1 MKQKVNSI
9 ILSVMLLFGFSWLTG
24 CGSNSVKY
32 EQITS
37 IEDLYAMESN
47 KSYELT
53 CDIDLQGGEWFP
65 LEVKNFNGNGYT
77 IRNCYI
83 STPVQNYDDKGYK
96 LSVSGGF
103 FAKLNRLEDI
113 AFDNIQVNVTFA
125 DGTQEGNGGV
135 VAGEMKEIENVTITN
150 SKGFFTLSSSDG
162 EEHDYVNCGVIA
174 GVIKG
179 TGYPS
184 GKTIKNVQV
193 ENCELRCSR
202 IYRALRVGG
211 IAGSVVFHETEIA
224 DNKVTDSRIFADADY
239 LYCGGVFGDLEYYSG
254 IASGCVS
261 KNNRFD
267 LKAHP
272 IHTKA
277 VASSVGGVVGCSS
290 KNSNIEK
297 SVSSNNEIILIRSS
311 RNETLFTDNGGYR
324 MGGVVGSS
332 AGKISNC
339 LSDSNTI
346 SGSSESMSSKQF
358 ASVGG
363 LCGYASATISKS
375 VAQNNAI
382 SETNTVSASAM
393 LSAGF
398 VAKTSASVTNC
409 AVHNNT
415 VNGKKQDVFT
425 AKVEDRLFDC
435 YVAGQDESIAN
446 ANSLPVLS
454 SEQWNAIIT
463 VLSLD
468 SDWNMENGIL
478 YLELNKI
485 KAD

>member
-1 MKQKVNSI
+1 MKQKLNSI
-9 ILSVMLLFGFSWLTG
+9 FLSVMLLFGFSWLTG

-53 CDIDLQGGEWFP
+53 CDIDLQGGEWYP

-113 AFDNIQVNVTFA
+113 VFDNIQVNVMFT
-125 DGTQEGNGGV
+125 DGTQQCNGGV

-150 SKGFFTLSSSDG
+150 SKGFFTLSSEDDSS
-162 EEHDYVNCGVIA
+162 HVNCGVIA
-174 GVIKG
+174 GVIDG
-179 TGYPS
+179 TGYVS

-224 DNKVTDSRIFADADY
+224 DNKVTDSRIFADADN
-239 LYCGGVFGDLEYYSG
+239 LSCGGVFGYLEYYSG
-254 IASGCVS
+254 TTSGCIS

-290 KNSNIEK
+290 KNSDVEK
-297 SVSSNNEIILIRSS
+297 SVSSNNEIILSRSS

-324 MGGVVGSS
+324 MGGIAGIS
-332 AGKISNC
+332 AGRISNC

-346 SGSSESMSSKQF
+346 SGSSESTSSKQF

-363 LCGYASATISKS
+363 LCGYPSATISKS
-375 VAQNNAI
+375 VAQNNTI

-393 LSAGF
+393 SSAGF

-409 AVHNNT
+409 AVYNNT
-415 VNGKKQDVFT
+415 VNGKKQDAFT
-425 AKVEDRLFDC
+425 AEVEDRLFDC
-435 YVAGQDESIAN
+435 YVAEQEESIAN
-446 ANSLPVLS
+446 ANSLPILS
-454 SEQWNAIIT
+454 YEQWNDIIT

>member
-1 MKQKVNSI
+1 MKQKLNSI
-9 ILSVMLLFGFSWLTG
+9 FLSVMLLFGFSWLTG

-53 CDIDLQGGEWFP
+53 CDIDLQGGEWYP

-113 AFDNIQVNVTFA
+113 VFDNIQVNVMFT
-125 DGTQEGNGGV
+125 DGTQQCNGGV

-150 SKGFFTLSSSDG
+150 SKGFFTLSSEDDSS
-162 EEHDYVNCGVIA
+162 HVNCGVIA
-174 GVIKG
+174 GVIDG
-179 TGYPS
+179 TGYVS

-224 DNKVTDSRIFADADY
+224 DNKVTDSRIFADADD
-239 LYCGGVFGDLEYYSG
+239 LSCGGVFGYLEYYSG
-254 IASGCVS
+254 TTSGCIS

-290 KNSNIEK
+290 KNSDVEK
-297 SVSSNNEIILIRSS
+297 SVSSNNEIILSRSS

-324 MGGVVGSS
+324 MGGIAGIS
-332 AGKISNC
+332 AGRISNC

-346 SGSSESMSSKQF
+346 SGSSESTSSKQF

-375 VAQNNAI
+375 VAQNNTI

-393 LSAGF
+393 SSAGF

-409 AVHNNT
+409 AVYNNT
-415 VNGKKQDVFT
+415 VNGKKQDAFT
-425 AKVEDRLFDC
+425 AEVKDRLFDC
-435 YVAGQDESIAN
+435 YVAVQEESIAN
-446 ANSLPVLS
+446 ANSLPILS
-454 SEQWNAIIT
+454 YEQWNDIIT

>member
-1 MKQKVNSI
+1 MKQKLNSI
-9 ILSVMLLFGFSWLTG
+9 FLSVMLLFGFSWLTG

-53 CDIDLQGGEWFP
+53 CDIDLQGGEWYP

-113 AFDNIQVNVTFA
+113 AFDNIQVNVMFT
-125 DGTQEGNGGV
+125 DGTQQCNGGV

-150 SKGFFTLSSSDG
+150 SKGFFTLSSEDDSS
-162 EEHDYVNCGVIA
+162 HVNCGVIA
-174 GVIKG
+174 GVIDG
-179 TGYPS
+179 TGYVS

-202 IYRALRVGG
+202 IFRTLRVGG

-224 DNKVTDSRIFADADY
+224 DNKVTDSRIFADADD
-239 LYCGGVFGDLEYYSG
+239 LSCGGVFGYLEYYSG
-254 IASGCVS
+254 TTSGCIS

-290 KNSNIEK
+290 KNSDIEK
-297 SVSSNNEIILIRSS
+297 SVSSNNEIILSRSS

-324 MGGVVGSS
+324 MGGIAGIS
-332 AGKISNC
+332 AGRISNC

-346 SGSSESMSSKQF
+346 SGSSESTSSKQF

-375 VAQNNAI
+375 VAQNNTI

-393 LSAGF
+393 SSAGF

-409 AVHNNT
+409 AVYNNT
-415 VNGKKQDVFT
+415 VNGKKQDAFT
-425 AKVEDRLFDC
+425 AEVEDRLFDC
-435 YVAGQDESIAN
+435 YVAVQEESIAN
-446 ANSLPVLS
+446 ANSLPILS
-454 SEQWNAIIT
+454 YEQWNDIIT

>member
-1 MKQKVNSI
+1 MKQKLNSI
-9 ILSVMLLFGFSWLTG
+9 FLSVMLLFGFSWLTG

-47 KSYELT
+47 KSYALT
-53 CDIDLQGGEWFP
+53 CDIDLQGGEWYP

-113 AFDNIQVNVTFA
+113 AFDNIQVNVMFT
-125 DGTQEGNGGV
+125 DGTQQCNGGV

-150 SKGFFTLSSSDG
+150 SKGFFTLSSEDDSS
-162 EEHDYVNCGVIA
+162 HVNCGVIA
-174 GVIKG
+174 GVIDG
-179 TGYPS
+179 TGYVS

-202 IYRALRVGG
+202 IFRALRVGG
-211 IAGSVVFHETEIA
+211 IAGRVVFHETEIA
-224 DNKVTDSRIFADADY
+224 DNKVTDSRIFADADD
-239 LYCGGVFGDLEYYSG
+239 LSCGGVFGYLEYYSG
-254 IASGCVS
+254 TTSGCIS

-297 SVSSNNEIILIRSS
+297 SVSSNNEIILSRSS

-324 MGGVVGSS
+324 MGGIAGIS
-332 AGKISNC
+332 AGRISNC

-346 SGSSESMSSKQF
+346 SGSSESTSSKQF

-375 VAQNNAI
+375 VAQNNTI

-393 LSAGF
+393 SSAGF

-409 AVHNNT
+409 AVYNNT
-415 VNGKKQDVFT
+415 VNGKKQDAFT
-425 AKVEDRLFDC
+425 AEVEDRLFDC
-435 YVAGQDESIAN
+435 YVAVQEESIAN
-446 ANSLPVLS
+446 ANSSPILS
-454 SEQWNAIIT
+454 YEQWNDIIT

>member
-9 ILSVMLLFGFSWLTG
+9 ILSVMLLFGFSLLTG

-32 EQITS
+32 EKITS
-37 IEDLYAMESN
+37 VDDLYAMESN

-83 STPVQNYDDKGYK
+83 STPVQNYDNKGYK

-113 AFDNIQVNVTFA
+113 AFDNIQVNVTFT
-125 DGTQEGNGGV
+125 DGTQQCNGGV
-135 VAGEMKEIENVTITN
+135 VAGEMKEIENVTITK
-150 SKGFFTLSSSDG
+150 SKGFFTLSS
-162 EEHDYVNCGVIA
+162 EEDDSSQVNCGVIA
-174 GVIKG
+174 GFIDG
-179 TGYPS
+179 TGYVS

-211 IAGSVVFHETEIA
+211 IAGRVVFHETEIA
-224 DNKVTDSRIFADADY
+224 DNKVTDSRIFADADD
-239 LYCGGVFGDLEYYSG
+239 LSCGGVFGYLEYYSG
-254 IASGCVS
+254 TTSGCIS

-277 VASSVGGVVGCSS
+277 AASSVGGVVGCSS
-290 KNSNIEK
+290 KNSDIEK
-297 SVSSNNEIILIRSS
+297 SVSSNNEIILSRSS

-324 MGGVVGSS
+324 MGGIAGIS
-332 AGKISNC
+332 AGRISNC

-346 SGSSESMSSKQF
+346 SGSSESTSSKQF

-375 VAQNNAI
+375 VAQNNTI

-393 LSAGF
+393 SSAGF

-409 AVHNNT
+409 AVYNNT
-415 VNGKKQDVFT
+415 VNGKKQDAFT
-425 AKVEDRLFDC
+425 AEVEDRLFDC

-454 SEQWNAIIT
+454 YEQWNDIII

-468 SDWNMENGIL
+468 SDWKMENGVL
-478 YLELNKI
+478 YLQLNKI

>member
-1 MKQKVNSI
+1 M
-9 ILSVMLLFGFSWLTG
+9 
-24 CGSNSVKY
+24 
-32 EQITS
+32 
-37 IEDLYAMESN
+37 
-47 KSYELT
+47 
-53 CDIDLQGGEWFP
+53 
-65 LEVKNFNGNGYT
+65 
-77 IRNCYI
+77 
-83 STPVQNYDDKGYK
+83 
-96 LSVSGGF
+96 
-103 FAKLNRLEDI
+103 
-113 AFDNIQVNVTFA
+113 
-125 DGTQEGNGGV
+125 
-135 VAGEMKEIENVTITN
+135 
-150 SKGFFTLSSSDG
+150 
-162 EEHDYVNCGVIA
+162 
-174 GVIKG
+174 
-179 TGYPS
+179 
-184 GKTIKNVQV
+184 
-193 ENCELRCSR
+193 
-202 IYRALRVGG
+202 
-211 IAGSVVFHETEIA
+211 FHETEIA
-224 DNKVTDSRIFADADY
+224 DNKVTDSRIFADADD
-239 LYCGGVFGDLEYYSG
+239 LSCGGVFGYLEYYSG
-254 IASGCVS
+254 TTSGCIS

-297 SVSSNNEIILIRSS
+297 SVSSNNEIILSRSS

-324 MGGVVGSS
+324 MGGIAGIS
-332 AGKISNC
+332 AGRISNC

-346 SGSSESMSSKQF
+346 SGSSESTSSKQF

-375 VAQNNAI
+375 VAQNNTI

>member
-1 MKQKVNSI
+1 MKQKLNSI
-9 ILSVMLLFGFSWLTG
+9 FLSVMLLFGFSWLTG

-53 CDIDLQGGEWFP
+53 CDIDLNSGEWYP

-113 AFDNIQVNVTFA
+113 VFDNIQVNVMFT
-125 DGTQEGNGGV
+125 DGTQQCNGGV

-150 SKGFFTLSSSDG
+150 SKGFFTLSSEDDSS
-162 EEHDYVNCGVIA
+162 HVNCGVIA
-174 GVIKG
+174 GVIDG
-179 TGYPS
+179 TGYVS

-224 DNKVTDSRIFADADY
+224 DNKVTDSRIFADADN
-239 LYCGGVFGDLEYYSG
+239 LSCGGVFGYLEYYSG
-254 IASGCVS
+254 TTSGCIS

-290 KNSNIEK
+290 KNSDVEK
-297 SVSSNNEIILIRSS
+297 SVSSNNEIILSRSS

-324 MGGVVGSS
+324 MGGIAGIS
-332 AGKISNC
+332 AGRISNC

-346 SGSSESMSSKQF
+346 SGSSESTSSKQF

-375 VAQNNAI
+375 VAQNNTI

-393 LSAGF
+393 SSAGF

-409 AVHNNT
+409 AVYNNT
-415 VNGKKQDVFT
+415 VNGKKQDAFT
-425 AKVEDRLFDC
+425 AEVEDRLFDC
-435 YVAGQDESIAN
+435 YVAVQEESIAN
-446 ANSLPVLS
+446 ANSLPILS
-454 SEQWNAIIT
+454 YEQWNDIIT

>member
-1 MKQKVNSI
+1 MKQKLNSI
-9 ILSVMLLFGFSWLTG
+9 FLSVMLLFGFSWLTG

-53 CDIDLQGGEWFP
+53 CDIDLQGGEWYP

-113 AFDNIQVNVTFA
+113 VFDNIQVNVMFT
-125 DGTQEGNGGV
+125 DGTQQCNGGV

-150 SKGFFTLSSSDG
+150 SKGFFTLSSEDDSS
-162 EEHDYVNCGVIA
+162 HVNCGVIA
-174 GVIKG
+174 GVIDG
-179 TGYPS
+179 TGYVS

-224 DNKVTDSRIFADADY
+224 DNKVTDSRIFADADN
-239 LYCGGVFGDLEYYSG
+239 LSCGGVFGYLEYYSG
-254 IASGCVS
+254 TTSGCIS

-290 KNSNIEK
+290 KNSDVEK
-297 SVSSNNEIILIRSS
+297 SVSSNNEIILSRSS
-311 RNETLFTDNGGYR
+311 RNETLFTDSGGYR
-324 MGGVVGSS
+324 MGGIAGIS
-332 AGKISNC
+332 AGRISNC

-346 SGSSESMSSKQF
+346 SGSSESTSSKQF

-375 VAQNNAI
+375 VAQNNTI

-393 LSAGF
+393 SSAGF

-409 AVHNNT
+409 AVYNNT
-415 VNGKKQDVFT
+415 VNGKKQDAFT
-425 AKVEDRLFDC
+425 AEVEDRLFDC
-435 YVAGQDESIAN
+435 YVAVQEESIAN
-446 ANSLPVLS
+446 ANSLPILS
-454 SEQWNAIIT
+454 YEQWNDIIT

>member
-1 MKQKVNSI
+1 MKQKLNSI
-9 ILSVMLLFGFSWLTG
+9 FLSVMLLFGFSWLTG

-47 KSYELT
+47 KSYALT
-53 CDIDLQGGEWFP
+53 CDIDLQGGEWYP

-113 AFDNIQVNVTFA
+113 AFDNIQVNVMFT
-125 DGTQEGNGGV
+125 DGTQQCNGGV

-150 SKGFFTLSSSDG
+150 SKGFFTLSSEDDSS
-162 EEHDYVNCGVIA
+162 HVNCGVIA
-174 GVIKG
+174 GVIDG
-179 TGYPS
+179 TGYVS

-202 IYRALRVGG
+202 IFRALRVGG
-211 IAGSVVFHETEIA
+211 IAGRVVFHETEIA
-224 DNKVTDSRIFADADY
+224 DNKVTDSCIFADADD
-239 LYCGGVFGDLEYYSG
+239 LSCGGVFGYLEYYSG
-254 IASGCVS
+254 TTSGCIS

-297 SVSSNNEIILIRSS
+297 SVSSNNEIILSRSS

-324 MGGVVGSS
+324 MGGIAGIS
-332 AGKISNC
+332 AGRISNC

-346 SGSSESMSSKQF
+346 SGSSESTSSKQF

-375 VAQNNAI
+375 VAQNNTI

-393 LSAGF
+393 SSAGF

-409 AVHNNT
+409 AVYNNT
-415 VNGKKQDVFT
+415 VNGKKQDAFT
-425 AKVEDRLFDC
+425 AEVEDRLFDC
-435 YVAGQDESIAN
+435 YVAVQEESIAN
-446 ANSLPVLS
+446 ANSLPILS
-454 SEQWNAIIT
+454 YEQWNDIIT

>member
-9 ILSVMLLFGFSWLTG
+9 ILSVMLLFGFSLLTG
-24 CGSNSVKY
+24 CGNNSVKY
-32 EQITS
+32 EKITS
-37 IEDLYAMESN
+37 VDDLYAMESN

-77 IRNCYI
+77 IKNCYI

-103 FAKLNRLEDI
+103 FAKLSRLENI
-113 AFDNIQVNVTFA
+113 SFENIQVNVTFT
-125 DGTQEGNGGV
+125 DGTQQCNGGV

-150 SKGFFTLSSSDG
+150 SKGFFTHSSD
-162 EEHDYVNCGVIA
+162 DDSSYVNCGVIA
-174 GVIKG
+174 GVIDG
-179 TGYPS
+179 TGYYS

-254 IASGCVS
+254 TASVFVS

-272 IHTKA
+272 VYTKA

-290 KNSNIEK
+290 KNSDIGK
-297 SVSSNNEIILIRSS
+297 AVSSNNEIILSRSS
-311 RNETLFTDNGGYR
+311 RNETLFLDKGGYR

-346 SGSSESMSSKQF
+346 SGSSESTSSNQF

-363 LCGYASATISKS
+363 LSGYATATISKS
-375 VAQNNAI
+375 VAQNNTI

-409 AVHNNT
+409 AVYNNT
-415 VNGKKQDVFT
+415 VNGKKQDAFT
-425 AKVEDRLFDC
+425 AEVEDRLFDC

-454 SEQWNAIIT
+454 SEQWNDIIA

>member
-1 MKQKVNSI
+1 MKQKLNSI
-9 ILSVMLLFGFSWLTG
+9 FLSVMLLFGFSWLTG

-53 CDIDLQGGEWFP
+53 CDIDLQGGEWYP

-113 AFDNIQVNVTFA
+113 VFDNIQVNVMFT
-125 DGTQEGNGGV
+125 DGTQQCNGGV

-150 SKGFFTLSSSDG
+150 SKGFFTLSSEDDSS
-162 EEHDYVNCGVIA
+162 HVNCGVIA
-174 GVIKG
+174 GVIDG
-179 TGYPS
+179 TGYVS

-224 DNKVTDSRIFADADY
+224 DNKVTDSRIFADADN
-239 LYCGGVFGDLEYYSG
+239 LSCGGVFGYLEYYFG
-254 IASGCVS
+254 TTSGCIS

-290 KNSNIEK
+290 KNSDVEK
-297 SVSSNNEIILIRSS
+297 SVSSNNEIILSRSS

-324 MGGVVGSS
+324 MGGIAGIS
-332 AGKISNC
+332 AGRISNC

-346 SGSSESMSSKQF
+346 SGSSESTSSKQF

-375 VAQNNAI
+375 VAQNNTI

-393 LSAGF
+393 SSAGF

-409 AVHNNT
+409 AVYNNT
-415 VNGKKQDVFT
+415 VNGKKQDAFT
-425 AKVEDRLFDC
+425 AEVEDRLFDC
-435 YVAGQDESIAN
+435 YVAEQEESIAN
-446 ANSLPVLS
+446 ANSLPILS
-454 SEQWNAIIT
+454 YEQWNDIIT

>member
-1 MKQKVNSI
+1 MKQKLNSI
-9 ILSVMLLFGFSWLTG
+9 FLSVMLLFGFSWLTG

-53 CDIDLQGGEWFP
+53 CDIDLQGGEWYP

-83 STPVQNYDDKGYK
+83 STPVQNYDNKGYK

-113 AFDNIQVNVTFA
+113 VFDNIQVNVMFT
-125 DGTQEGNGGV
+125 DGTQQCNGGV

-150 SKGFFTLSSSDG
+150 SKGFFTLSSEDDSS
-162 EEHDYVNCGVIA
+162 HVNCGVIA
-174 GVIKG
+174 GVIDG
-179 TGYPS
+179 TGYVS

-224 DNKVTDSRIFADADY
+224 DNKVTDSRIFADADD
-239 LYCGGVFGDLEYYSG
+239 LSCGGVFGYLEYYSG
-254 IASGCVS
+254 TTSGCIS

-290 KNSNIEK
+290 KNSDVEK
-297 SVSSNNEIILIRSS
+297 SVSSNNEIILSRSS

-324 MGGVVGSS
+324 MGGIAGIS
-332 AGKISNC
+332 AGRISNC

-346 SGSSESMSSKQF
+346 SGSSESTSSKQF

-375 VAQNNAI
+375 VAQNNTI

-393 LSAGF
+393 SSAGF

-409 AVHNNT
+409 AVYNNT
-415 VNGKKQDVFT
+415 VNGKKQDAFT
-425 AKVEDRLFDC
+425 AEVEDRLFDC
-435 YVAGQDESIAN
+435 YVAVQEESIAN
-446 ANSLPVLS
+446 ANSLPILS
-454 SEQWNAIIT
+454 YEQWNDIIT